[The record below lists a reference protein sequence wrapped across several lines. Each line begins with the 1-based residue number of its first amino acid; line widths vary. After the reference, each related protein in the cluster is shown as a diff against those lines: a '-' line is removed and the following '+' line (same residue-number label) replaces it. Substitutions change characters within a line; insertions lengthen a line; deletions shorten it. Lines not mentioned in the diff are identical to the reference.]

1 MILFGHPLI
10 PSEKF
15 YRIDSIDAISHTPS
29 NAIVV
34 FPFCRDPHYLALMNH
49 LRTNHVRF
57 ALEIATIDEA
67 VIGEN
72 LRATYLIVRPE
83 AGEAIQKVA
92 EHYLFDAKI
101 LGYCADESHLESL
114 ISMRLDGAIF
124 PHALVSI
131 DP

>member
-10 PSEKF
+10 PSEKL
-15 YRIDSIDAISHTPS
+15 YRIDSIEAIAHTPS

-34 FPFCRDPHYLALMNH
+34 FPFSSHPHYLALMHH

-57 ALEIATIDEA
+57 ALEIETIDQA
-67 VIGEN
+67 IIGEN
-72 LRATYLIVRPE
+72 LRAHYLIVQPE

-101 LGYCADESHLESL
+101 LGYCADESSLESL
-114 ISMRLDGAIF
+114 IAMRLDGAIF
-124 PHALVSI
+124 PVALI
-131 DP
+131 NT

>member
-15 YRIDSIDAISHTPS
+15 YRIDSIEALLHTPS
-29 NAIVV
+29 NDMVV
-34 FPFCRDPHYLALMNH
+34 FPFSSHPHYLALMHH

-57 ALEIATIDEA
+57 ALEIETIDQA

-72 LRATYLIVRPE
+72 LRAHYLIVQPKT
-83 AGEAIQKVA
+83 GEAIQKVA

-101 LGYCADESHLESL
+101 LGYCADESSLESL
-114 ISMRLDGAIF
+114 ITMRLDGAIF
-124 PHALVSI
+124 PDALVSV
-131 DP
+131 

>member
-15 YRIDSIDAISHTPS
+15 YRVDSIDAIAHTPP

-34 FPFCRDPHYLALMNH
+34 FSFTPRYLPLMEH
-49 LRTNHVRF
+49 LRANHIRF
-57 ALEIATIDEA
+57 ALEIATITEA

-83 AGEAIQKVA
+83 VGETIQKVA

-101 LGYCADESHLESL
+101 LGYCTDESHLKSL
-114 ISMRLDGAIF
+114 ITLRLDGAIF
-124 PHALVSI
+124 SEALV
-131 DP
+131 

>member
-1 MILFGHPLI
+1 VFGETIMILFGHPLI

-34 FPFCRDPHYLALMNH
+34 FPFNPSYLPLIEH

-72 LRATYLIVRPE
+72 LRANYLIVRPE

-114 ISMRLDGAIF
+114 IALRLDGAIF
-124 PHALVSI
+124 PLALV
-131 DP
+131 